1 MTSRLVVNSV
11 RHTGASAD
19 GITLD
24 ASGNVTFPANA
35 TCSGT
40 ATGFGGGKMLQV
52 VQTVKSDTASTTST
66 SFTDISGTSVSITPS
81 SSSHKVLVIAFLGQ
95 FVQASDVLYIAL
107 TTGDGTGI
115 IQGDTASGKES
126 VATACYH
133 GGNSQGEAYYGAN
146 PATIVM
152 LHSPSTT
159 SAVTYKLR
167 WRVNNNSSNAYLNRN
182 VQDSNQYAIRT
193 ATTITA
199 MEVGA

>member
-81 SSSHKVLVIAFLGQ
+81 SSSNKVLVIAFLGQ

-115 IQGDTASGKES
+115 IQGDTVSGKES
-126 VATACYH
+126 VATGCYH

-152 LHSPSTT
+152 LHSPNTT

-167 WRVNNNSSNAYLNRN
+167 WKVNNNGSMCLFK
-182 VQDSNQYAIRT
+182 
-193 ATTITA
+193 
-199 MEVGA
+199 